1 MSKLTYGPT
10 KTTFIIKKLVA
21 SECLDYIKNHCK
33 TSPFC
38 SGTDSSNNSGILK
51 LNLVSLC
58 LFDVNA
64 SKRWTHVF
72 DMSLTGKE
80 GGNTYKVFESIA
92 SKFSKNYIP
101 KSN

>member
-1 MSKLTYGPT
+1 MDEQKPLPLSS
-10 KTTFIIKKLVA
+10 IINKSLA

-38 SGTDSSNNSGILK
+38 SGTDGSNNSGILK
-51 LNLVSLC
+51 LNLVSLR

-64 SKRWTHVF
+64 SKRWTHF
-72 DMSLTGKE
+72 CDLSLTGKE
-80 GGNTYKVFESIA
+80 GVNTYKIFDFIA